1 MVVAGSFYTDAR
13 ESLALVE
20 VGKRPCGF
28 EWNTELGRH
37 FPGHFGVSSHMRLVL
52 FWWFLHLRVHFRW
65 VLTDQAGSICL
76 WNMSS
81 SIDIFWFHAVHAYA
95 FAMARQYI
103 FVHSC
108 AYANYYARLCQCF
121 KCQNR
126 ADDDGNDGSCA
137 DAALF
142 MPFYD
147 ILCLLNSQLTFA
159 TVADLDSM
167 GRVPCFAR
175 PGL

>member
-1 MVVAGSFYTDAR
+1 M
-13 ESLALVE
+13 
-20 VGKRPCGF
+20 P
-28 EWNTELGRH
+28 
-37 FPGHFGVSSHMRLVL
+37 
-52 FWWFLHLRVHFRW
+52 
-65 VLTDQAGSICL
+65 I
-76 WNMSS
+76 
-81 SIDIFWFHAVHAYA
+81 
-95 FAMARQYI
+95 YI
-103 FVHSC
+103 FHSC

-126 ADDDGNDGSCA
+126 ADDDGNAGSCA

-175 PGL
+175 PGPVSFPQVVIGNVILVS